1 MVDKIEMS
9 LDDIIK
15 STKTM
20 SVNKRGGSGGPRRG
34 GKGGAPLRGGNARGN
49 GNAVVRRQSGGR
61 GDSGVQKGRSRG
73 GGIAKPKFASRV
85 R

>member
-20 SVNKRGGSGGPRRG
+20 SVNKRGGAGGGGIRRG
-34 GKGGAPLRGGNARGN
+34 GKGGFRGGSGRG
-49 GNAVVRRQSGGR
+49 GSVRPAGR
-61 GDSGVQKGRSRG
+61 GDGANGNGVQKGRNRG
-73 GGIAKPKFASRV
+73 GGIAKPKFAARV